1 MLAFA
6 FQFLLQA
13 SNVPEERG
21 FPWTIHAITIPATLL
36 VGLVIGWALHARKV
50 AEDKAREEIEGK
62 G

>member
-13 SNVPEERG
+13 SNAVAEERG

-36 VGLVIGWALHARKV
+36 VGVVIGWFLRERKA
-50 AEDKAREEIEGK
+50 AEDKAREEISK